1 MSSIDTIQSN
11 NYINSPIIMI
21 DYIPIFTTFLS
32 AYFFIEIFKH
42 YSSKRKQ
49 YLLWWMLGV
58 VTFGLGTLSESL
70 HALVGYKELNLRFWY
85 IIGALLGGFPLAQ
98 GTVYLLFSKKFADR
112 TAFFFVSYI
121 IVAAIFVM
129 LVPISIPEDFDGRL
143 TGKVFEWNWVRLFS
157 PLINIYAFLFL
168 VGGAIYSAYKY
179 FKMKN
184 LQYRV
189 YGNAAIALGGILPGI
204 GGSFTRAGYVE
215 VLFVTELIGLALIY
229 LGYKVIKLNSR
240 A

>member
-1 MSSIDTIQSN
+1 
-11 NYINSPIIMI
+11 MI
-21 DYIPIFTTFLS
+21 DYIPIFTTILS
-32 AYFFIEIFKH
+32 LYFFIEIFKH
-42 YSSKRKQ
+42 YFSKRKQ

-70 HALVGYKELNLRFWY
+70 HALIGYKELNLRFWY

-112 TAFFFVSYI
+112 TTFFFVAYI
-121 IVAAIFVM
+121 IVAATFVM
-129 LVPISIPEDFDGRL
+129 LAPISIPENFDGRL
-143 TGKVFEWNWVRLFS
+143 TGKVFEWSWVRLFS
-157 PLINIYAFLFL
+157 PLINLYAFLFL

-189 YGNAAIALGGILPGI
+189 YGNAAIAIGGILPGI

-229 LGYKVIKLNSR
+229 LGYKVIKHNSR
-240 A
+240 IQKID

>member
-1 MSSIDTIQSN
+1 
-11 NYINSPIIMI
+11 MI
-21 DYIPIFTTFLS
+21 DYIPIFTTILS
-32 AYFFIEIFKH
+32 LYFFIEIFKH
-42 YSSKRKQ
+42 YFSKRKQ

-58 VTFGLGTLSESL
+58 VTFGLGTLSENYI
-70 HALVGYKELNLRFWY
+70 ALIGYNELNLRFWY

-112 TAFFFVSYI
+112 TTFFFVSYI

-129 LVPISIPEDFDGRL
+129 LAPISIPENFDGRL
-143 TGKVFEWNWVRLFS
+143 TGKVFEWSWVRLFS
-157 PLINIYAFLFL
+157 PLINLYAFLFL

-189 YGNAAIALGGILPGI
+189 YGNAAIAIGGILPGI

-229 LGYKVIKLNSR
+229 LGYKVIKHNSR
-240 A
+240 IQKID

>member
-1 MSSIDTIQSN
+1 
-11 NYINSPIIMI
+11 MI
-21 DYIPIFTTFLS
+21 DYIPIFTTILS
-32 AYFFIEIFKH
+32 LYFFIEIFKH
-42 YSSKRKQ
+42 YFSKRKQ
-49 YLLWWMLGV
+49 YLLWWMIGV

-70 HALVGYKELNLRFWY
+70 HALIGYNELNLRFWY

-112 TAFFFVSYI
+112 TTFFFVSYI

-129 LVPISIPEDFDGRL
+129 LAPISIPENFDGKL
-143 TGKVFEWNWVRLFS
+143 TGKVFEWSWVRLFS
-157 PLINIYAFLFL
+157 PLINLYAFLFL

-179 FKMKN
+179 FKIKN

-189 YGNAAIALGGILPGI
+189 YGNAAIAIGGILPGI

-229 LGYKVIKLNSR
+229 LGYKVIKHNSR
-240 A
+240 VQKID

>member
-1 MSSIDTIQSN
+1 
-11 NYINSPIIMI
+11 MI
-21 DYIPIFTTFLS
+21 DYIPIFTTILS
-32 AYFFIEIFKH
+32 LYFFIEIFKH
-42 YSSKRKQ
+42 YFSKRKQ

-58 VTFGLGTLSESL
+58 VTFGLGTSSASL
-70 HALVGYKELNLRFWY
+70 HALIGYNELNLRFWY

-112 TAFFFVSYI
+112 TTFFFVSYI
-121 IVAAIFVM
+121 IIAAIFVM
-129 LVPISIPEDFDGRL
+129 LAPISIPENFDGRL
-143 TGKVFEWNWVRLFS
+143 TGKVFEWSWVRLFS
-157 PLINIYAFLFL
+157 PLINLYAFLFL

-189 YGNAAIALGGILPGI
+189 YGNAAIAIGGILPGI

-229 LGYKVIKLNSR
+229 LGYKVIKHNSR
-240 A
+240 IQKTD

>member
-1 MSSIDTIQSN
+1 
-11 NYINSPIIMI
+11 MI
-21 DYIPIFTTFLS
+21 DYIPIFTTILS
-32 AYFFIEIFKH
+32 LYFFIEIFKH
-42 YSSKRKQ
+42 YFSKRKQ

-70 HALVGYKELNLRFWY
+70 HALIGYNELNLRFWY

-112 TAFFFVSYI
+112 TTFFFVAYI

-129 LVPISIPEDFDGRL
+129 LAPISIPENFDGRL
-143 TGKVFEWNWVRLFS
+143 TGKVFEWSWVRLFS
-157 PLINIYAFLFL
+157 PLINLYAFLFL

-184 LQYRV
+184 LQFRV
-189 YGNAAIALGGILPGI
+189 YGNAAIAIGGILPGI

-229 LGYKVIKLNSR
+229 LGYKVIKHNSR
-240 A
+240 IQKTD

>member
-1 MSSIDTIQSN
+1 
-11 NYINSPIIMI
+11 MI
-21 DYIPIFTTFLS
+21 DYIPIFTTLLS
-32 AYFFIEIFKH
+32 VYFFIEIFKH

>member
-1 MSSIDTIQSN
+1 
-11 NYINSPIIMI
+11 MI
-21 DYIPIFTTFLS
+21 DFIPIFTTILS
-32 AYFFIEIFKH
+32 LYFFIEIFKH
-42 YSSKRKQ
+42 YFSKRKQ

-70 HALVGYKELNLRFWY
+70 HALIGYNELNLRFWY

-112 TAFFFVSYI
+112 TTFFFVSYI

-129 LVPISIPEDFDGRL
+129 LTPISIPENFDGRL
-143 TGKVFEWNWVRLFS
+143 TGKVFEWSWVRLFS
-157 PLINIYAFLFL
+157 PLINLYAFLFL

-189 YGNAAIALGGILPGI
+189 YGNAAIAIGGILPGI

-229 LGYKVIKLNSR
+229 LRYKVIKHNSR
-240 A
+240 IQKID